1 MDWGFGPT
9 IGSKSMVLFAAI
21 GARIRAR
28 FIINVPSI
36 KYFLP
41 LPGFQT

>member
-9 IGSKSMVLFAAI
+9 IGSKSMVQAK
-21 GARIRAR
+21 GKRIRAKFIKNVR
-28 FIINVPSI
+28 FI

-41 LPGFQT
+41 LAGF

>member
-9 IGSKSMVLFAAI
+9 IGSKSMAQAI
-21 GARIRAR
+21 GERIRVI
-28 FIINVPSI
+28 FTINVPSK